1 MANILKRPMFRRG
14 GSAAYD
20 VGITSGLGS
29 RKNYQEGTD
38 PYEDTSLEMNL
49 EDYPYN
55 TEIDMQEN
63 VKYNIPS
70 GDGIV
75 SAVKGMSADG
85 RTSGLTSNQTMEAY
99 ADAVQKR
106 LQPTDKE
113 KVLDYL
119 TAFGATGATDNP
131 AALRTWGSAL
141 GKAAANYQNIVAPKE
156 QAAKK
161 AGADV
166 YASLLKGSLTKDKLY
181 LYQQQAQDL
190 AKVRNI
196 PYNEALKIVLAN
208 ELGGKDKTKEIIESA
223 AQKKPTFGTDP
234 IAARAEAEIEYKI
247 STDPEYAKK
256 FGNGRFKG
264 SIKNSLFQ
272 KDRTTGNYVLK
283 NPQQKGTTEV
293 NDVFVEPISK
303 TIYYFD
309 GKKLV
314 PIK

>member
-29 RKNYQEGTD
+29 RKKYQVGGM
-38 PYEDTSLEMNL
+38 SLEG
-49 EDYPYN
+49 YPYN
-55 TEIDMQEN
+55 VDVEEDEDISLDN
-63 VKYNIPS
+63 VQMNMS
-70 GDGIV
+70 DNTGIN
-75 SAVKGMSADG
+75 SIGGSDNMKP
-85 RTSGLTSNQTMEAY
+85 TSSQTMDAY

-119 TAFGATGATDNP
+119 TAFGATGGESPTS
-131 AALRTWGSAL
+131 LRTFGSAF
-141 GKAAANYQNIVAPKE
+141 GKAAANYQNINAPKE

-166 YASLLKGSLTKDKLY
+166 YASLLKGSLTKEKLY

-196 PYNEALKIVLAN
+196 PYNDALKIVLAK
-208 ELGGKDKTKEIIESA
+208 ELGAKDRSEDIIEKI
-223 AQKKPTFGTDP
+223 AQGKVSSGIDYPS
-234 IAARAEAEIEYKI
+234 ARAEAEIEYKI
-247 STDPEYAKK
+247 TRDPKYAEQIK
-256 FGNGRFKG
+256 GRFKG
-264 SIKNSLFQ
+264 SISPNKFMPDAN
-272 KDRTTGNYVLK
+272 GNYVLM
-283 NPQQKGTTEV
+283 NPQQKSNIRV
-293 NDVFVEPISK
+293 NDVYVDPNTK
-303 TIYYFD
+303 KLYYFD

-314 PIK
+314 PTK

>member
-14 GSAAYD
+14 GSASYD
-20 VGITSGLGS
+20 VGITSGLEP
-29 RKNYQEGTD
+29 RKKYQEGTN
-38 PYEDTSLEMNL
+38 PYEGTSLEMNV
-49 EDYPYN
+49 EDYPYD

-75 SAVKGMSADG
+75 SAMRGMSTDG
-85 RTSGLTSNQTMEAY
+85 KTSGQTMEAY

-119 TAFGATGATDNP
+119 TAFGATGGESPTS
-131 AALRTWGSAL
+131 LRTFGSAF

-166 YASLLKGSLTKDKLY
+166 YASLLKGSLTKEKLY

-196 PYNEALKIVLAN
+196 PYNDALKIVLAK
-208 ELGGKDKTKEIIESA
+208 ELGAKDKSEDIIEKNANAKVSA
-223 AQKKPTFGTDP
+223 GIPYP
-234 IAARAEAEIEYKI
+234 EARAEAEIEYKI
-247 STDPEYAKK
+247 TRDPEFSKK
-256 FGNGRFKG
+256 VGGRYKG
-264 SIKNSLFQ
+264 SISLQRFMR
-272 KDRTTGNYVLK
+272 DANGNYVLI
-283 NPQQKGTTEV
+283 NPQQKSTYRV
-293 NDVFVEPISK
+293 NDVFVDPYSK
-303 TIYYFD
+303 KLYYFD

-314 PIK
+314 PTQ

>member
-1 MANILKRPMFRRG
+1 MPNILKRPMFRRG

-20 VGITSGLGS
+20 VGITSGLES
-29 RKNYQEGTD
+29 RKKYQEGTD
-38 PYEDTSLEMNL
+38 PYEDSSLEMNL
-49 EDYPYN
+49 ENYPYD

-63 VKYNIPS
+63 VNYNIPS

-75 SAVKGMSADG
+75 SAMRGMSADEK
-85 RTSGLTSNQTMEAY
+85 TSGMTSNQTMEAY

-119 TAFGATGATDNP
+119 TAFGATGGGSPTS
-131 AALRTWGSAL
+131 LRTWGSAL
-141 GKAAANYQNIVAPKE
+141 GKAAANYQNIVEPKE

-166 YASLLKGSLTKDKLY
+166 YASLLKGSLTKEKLY

-196 PYNEALKIVLAN
+196 PYNEALKIVLAK
-208 ELGGKDKTKEIIESA
+208 ELGAKDRSEDIIEKI
-223 AQKKPTFGTDP
+223 AQGKVSSGIDYPS
-234 IAARAEAEIEYKI
+234 ARAEAEIEYKI
-247 STDPEYAKK
+247 TRDPTYAEQIK
-256 FGNGRFKG
+256 GRFKG
-264 SIKNSLFQ
+264 SISPNKFMPDAN
-272 KDRTTGNYVLK
+272 GNYVLM
-283 NPQQKGTTEV
+283 NPQQKSNIRV
-293 NDVFVEPISK
+293 NDVFVDPNTK
-303 TIYYFD
+303 KLYYFD

-314 PIK
+314 PTK

>member
-14 GSAAYD
+14 GSASYD

-29 RKNYQEGTD
+29 RKKYQEGTD
-38 PYEDTSLEMNL
+38 PYEGTSLEMNV

-70 GDGIV
+70 EEGIV
-75 SAVKGMSADG
+75 SAARGMNTDG
-85 RTSGLTSNQTMEAY
+85 KTSGMTSSQTMDAY

-119 TAFGATGATDNP
+119 TAFGATGGESPTS
-131 AALRTWGSAL
+131 LRTWGSAF

-166 YASLLKGSLTKDKLY
+166 YASLLKGSLTKEKLY

-196 PYNEALKIVLAN
+196 PYNEALKIVLAK
-208 ELGGKDKTKEIIESA
+208 ELGAKDKSEDIIEKI
-223 AQKKPTFGTDP
+223 AQGKVSSGIDYPS
-234 IAARAEAEIEYKI
+234 ARAEAEIEYKI
-247 STDPEYAKK
+247 TRDPTYAQQIK
-256 FGNGRFKG
+256 GRFKG
-264 SIKNSLFQ
+264 SISPNKFMPDAN
-272 KDRTTGNYVLK
+272 GNYVLM
-283 NPQQKGTTEV
+283 NPQQKSNIRV
-293 NDVFVEPISK
+293 NDVFVDPNTK
-303 TIYYFD
+303 KLYYFD

-314 PIK
+314 PTK

>member
-14 GSAAYD
+14 GSAAYG
-20 VGITSGLGS
+20 VGITSGLDS
-29 RKNYQEGTD
+29 RQNYQVGRLVTDEGES
-38 PYEDTSLEMNL
+38 Y
-49 EDYPYN
+49 EDYPYD

-70 GDGIV
+70 GDGITSSV
-75 SAVKGMSADG
+75 RGMSADEK
-85 RTSGLTSNQTMEAY
+85 TSGLTSSQTMDAY

-119 TAFGATGATDNP
+119 TAFGATGGESPTS
-131 AALRTWGSAL
+131 LRTFGSAF
-141 GKAAANYQNIVAPKE
+141 GKAAANYQNINAPKE

-166 YASLLKGSLTKDKLY
+166 YASLLKGSLTKEKLY

-196 PYNEALKIVLAN
+196 PYNEALKIVLAK
-208 ELGGKDKTKEIIESA
+208 ELGAKDRSEDIIEKI
-223 AQKKPTFGTDP
+223 AQGKVSSGIDYPS
-234 IAARAEAEIEYKI
+234 ARAEAEIEYKI
-247 STDPEYAKK
+247 TRDPTYAQQIK
-256 FGNGRFKG
+256 GRFKG
-264 SIKNSLFQ
+264 SISPNKFMPDAN
-272 KDRTTGNYVLK
+272 GNYVLM
-283 NPQQKGTTEV
+283 NPQQKSNIRV
-293 NDVFVEPISK
+293 NDVFVDPNTK
-303 TIYYFD
+303 KLYYFD

-314 PIK
+314 PTK

>member
-1 MANILKRPMFRRG
+1 MPNILKRPMFRRG

-38 PYEDTSLEMNL
+38 PYENTSLEMNL
-49 EDYPYN
+49 EDYPYD

-166 YASLLKGSLTKDKLY
+166 YASLLKGSLTKEKLY

-196 PYNEALKIVLAN
+196 PYNDALKIVLAK
-208 ELGGKDKTKEIIESA
+208 ELGAKDKSEDIIEKIAQGKVSA
-223 AQKKPTFGTDP
+223 GIDYPS
-234 IAARAEAEIEYKI
+234 ARAEAEIEYKI
-247 STDPEYAKK
+247 TRDPTYAQQIK
-256 FGNGRFKG
+256 GRFKG
-264 SIKNSLFQ
+264 SISPNKFMPDAN
-272 KDRTTGNYVLK
+272 GNYVLM
-283 NPQQKGTTEV
+283 NPQQKSNIRV
-293 NDVFVEPISK
+293 NDVFVDPNTK
-303 TIYYFD
+303 KLYYFD

-314 PIK
+314 PTK

>member
-20 VGITSGLGS
+20 VGITSGLEP
-29 RKNYQEGTD
+29 RKKYQVGGM
-38 PYEDTSLEMNL
+38 SLEG
-49 EDYPYN
+49 YPYN
-55 TEIDMQEN
+55 VDVEEDEDVSLDNTEMNMSDN
-63 VKYNIPS
+63 T
-70 GDGIV
+70 GI
-75 SAVKGMSADG
+75 
-85 RTSGLTSNQTMEAY
+85 TSIGGQDNMKTTSSQTMDAY

-119 TAFGATGATDNP
+119 TAFGATGGESPTS
-131 AALRTWGSAL
+131 LRTWGSSL

-166 YASLLKGSLTKDKLY
+166 YASLLKGSLTKEKLY

-196 PYNEALKIVLAN
+196 PYNDALKIVLAK
-208 ELGGKDKTKEIIESA
+208 ELGAKDRSEDIIEKI
-223 AQKKPTFGTDP
+223 AQGKVSSGIDYPS
-234 IAARAEAEIEYKI
+234 ARAEAEIEYKI
-247 STDPEYAKK
+247 TRDPKYAEQIK
-256 FGNGRFKG
+256 GRFKG
-264 SIKNSLFQ
+264 SISPNKFMPDAN
-272 KDRTTGNYVLK
+272 GNYVLM
-283 NPQQKGTTEV
+283 NPQQKSNIRV
-293 NDVFVEPISK
+293 NDVFVDPNTK
-303 TIYYFD
+303 KLYYFD

-314 PIK
+314 PTK

>member
-38 PYEDTSLEMNL
+38 PYEDTSLKMNL
-49 EDYPYN
+49 EDYPYD

-141 GKAAANYQNIVAPKE
+141 GKAAANYQNITGPKE

-166 YASLLKGSLTKDKLY
+166 YASLLKGSLTKEKLY

-196 PYNEALKIVLAN
+196 PYNDALKIVLAK
-208 ELGGKDKTKEIIESA
+208 ELGAKDKSEDIIEKIAQGKVSA
-223 AQKKPTFGTDP
+223 GIDYPS
-234 IAARAEAEIEYKI
+234 ARAEAEIEYKI
-247 STDPEYAKK
+247 TRDPTYAEQIK
-256 FGNGRFKG
+256 GRFKG
-264 SIKNSLFQ
+264 SISPNKFMPDAN
-272 KDRTTGNYVLK
+272 GNYVLM
-283 NPQQKGTTEV
+283 NPQQKSNIRV
-293 NDVFVEPISK
+293 NDVFVDPNTKNFITLTEK
-303 TIYYFD
+303 N
-309 GKKLV
+309 
-314 PIK
+314 

>member
-14 GSAAYD
+14 GSAAYN
-20 VGITSGLGS
+20 VGITSGLEP

-38 PYEDTSLEMNL
+38 PYENTTLDMNL
-49 EDYPYN
+49 ENYPYD

-63 VKYNIPS
+63 VSYNIPS

-75 SAVKGMSADG
+75 SAMRGMGADG
-85 RTSGLTSNQTMEAY
+85 KTSGLTSSQTMDAY

-119 TAFGATGATDNP
+119 TAFGATGGESPTS
-131 AALRTWGSAL
+131 LRTFGSAF
-141 GKAAANYQNIVAPKE
+141 GKAAANYQNINAPKE

-166 YASLLKGSLTKDKLY
+166 YASLLKGSLTKEKLY

-196 PYNEALKIVLAN
+196 PYNDALKIVLAK
-208 ELGGKDKTKEIIESA
+208 ELGAKDRSEDIIEKI
-223 AQKKPTFGTDP
+223 AQGKVSSGIDYPS
-234 IAARAEAEIEYKI
+234 ARAEAEIEYKI
-247 STDPEYAKK
+247 TRDPTYAEQIK
-256 FGNGRFKG
+256 GRFKG
-264 SIKNSLFQ
+264 SISPNKFMPDAN
-272 KDRTTGNYVLK
+272 GNYVLM
-283 NPQQKGTTEV
+283 NPQQKSNIRV
-293 NDVFVEPISK
+293 NDVFVDPNTK
-303 TIYYFD
+303 KLYYFD

-314 PIK
+314 PTK

>member
-20 VGITSGLGS
+20 VGITSGLGY
-29 RKNYQEGTD
+29 RQNYQVGRLVTDEGES
-38 PYEDTSLEMNL
+38 Y
-49 EDYPYN
+49 EDYPYD

-63 VKYNIPS
+63 VSYNIPS

-75 SAVKGMSADG
+75 SAMRGMGADG
-85 RTSGLTSNQTMEAY
+85 KTSGLTSNQTMEAY

-119 TAFGATGATDNP
+119 TAFGATGGESPTS
-131 AALRTWGSAL
+131 LRTFGSAF

-166 YASLLKGSLTKDKLY
+166 YASLLKGSLTKEKLY

-196 PYNEALKIVLAN
+196 PYNEALKIVLAK
-208 ELGGKDKTKEIIESA
+208 ELGAKDRSEDIIEKI
-223 AQKKPTFGTDP
+223 AQGKVSSGIDYPS
-234 IAARAEAEIEYKI
+234 ARAEAEIEYKI
-247 STDPEYAKK
+247 TRDPTYAQQIK
-256 FGNGRFKG
+256 GRFKG
-264 SIKNSLFQ
+264 SISPNKFMPDAN
-272 KDRTTGNYVLK
+272 GNYVLM
-283 NPQQKGTTEV
+283 NPQQKSNIRV
-293 NDVFVEPISK
+293 NDVFVDPNTK
-303 TIYYFD
+303 KLYYFD

-314 PIK
+314 PTK

>member
-29 RKNYQEGTD
+29 RQNYQVGRLVTDEGES
-38 PYEDTSLEMNL
+38 Y
-49 EDYPYN
+49 EDYPYD

-75 SAVKGMSADG
+75 STMRGMSADG
-85 RTSGLTSNQTMEAY
+85 KTSGMTSNQTMEAY

-119 TAFGATGATDNP
+119 TAFGATAGSP
-131 AALRTWGSAL
+131 LELQTWGSSL
-141 GKAAANYQNIVAPKE
+141 GKAAVNYQNLVGPKE

-161 AGADV
+161 AGADI
-166 YASLLKGSLTKDKLY
+166 YTSLLKGSLTKEKLY

-247 STDPEYAKK
+247 STDPEYAKR

-303 TIYYFD
+303 TLYYFD

-314 PIK
+314 PTK

>member
-14 GSAAYD
+14 GSAAYN
-20 VGITSGLGS
+20 VGITSGLEP
-29 RKNYQEGTD
+29 RKKYQEGTD
-38 PYEDTSLEMNL
+38 PYEGTSLEMNV
-49 EDYPYN
+49 EDYPYD

-75 SAVKGMSADG
+75 STMRGMSADG
-85 RTSGLTSNQTMEAY
+85 KTSGMTSNQTMEAY

-119 TAFGATGATDNP
+119 TAFGATAGSP
-131 AALRTWGSAL
+131 LELQTWGSYL
-141 GKAAANYQNIVAPKE
+141 GKAAVNYQNLVGPKE

-161 AGADV
+161 AGADI
-166 YASLLKGSLTKDKLY
+166 YTSLLKGSLTKEKLY

-196 PYNEALKIVLAN
+196 PYNDALKIVLAK
-208 ELGGKDKTKEIIESA
+208 ELGAKDKSEDIIEKI
-223 AQKKPTFGTDP
+223 AQGKVSSGIDYPS
-234 IAARAEAEIEYKI
+234 ARAEAEIEYKI
-247 STDPEYAKK
+247 TRDPEYAQQIK
-256 FGNGRFKG
+256 GRFKG
-264 SIKNSLFQ
+264 SISPNKFMPDAN
-272 KDRTTGNYVLK
+272 GNYVLM
-283 NPQQKGTTEV
+283 NPQQKSNIRV
-293 NDVFVEPISK
+293 NDVFVDPNTK
-303 TIYYFD
+303 KLYYFD

-314 PIK
+314 PTK

>member
-14 GSAAYD
+14 GSASYD
-20 VGITSGLGS
+20 VGITSGLEP
-29 RKNYQEGTD
+29 RKKYQEGTD
-38 PYEDTSLEMNL
+38 PYEGTSLEMNV
-49 EDYPYN
+49 EDYPYD

-63 VKYNIPS
+63 VSYNIPS
-70 GDGIV
+70 GEGIV
-75 SAVKGMSADG
+75 SAVRGMGTDG

-119 TAFGATGATDNP
+119 TAFGATGGESPTS
-131 AALRTWGSAL
+131 LRTFGSAF

-166 YASLLKGSLTKDKLY
+166 YASLLKGSLTKEKLY

-196 PYNEALKIVLAN
+196 PYNDALKIVLAK
-208 ELGGKDKTKEIIESA
+208 ELGAKDRSEDIIEKI
-223 AQKKPTFGTDP
+223 AQGKVSSGIDYPS
-234 IAARAEAEIEYKI
+234 ARAEAEIEYKI
-247 STDPEYAKK
+247 TRDPTYAEQIK
-256 FGNGRFKG
+256 GRFKG
-264 SIKNSLFQ
+264 SISPNKFMPDAN
-272 KDRTTGNYVLK
+272 GNYVLM
-283 NPQQKGTTEV
+283 NPQQKSNIRV
-293 NDVFVEPISK
+293 NDVFVDPNTK
-303 TIYYFD
+303 KLYYFD

-314 PIK
+314 PTK

>member
-1 MANILKRPMFRRG
+1 MPNILKRPMFRRG
-14 GSAAYD
+14 GSASYD
-20 VGITSGLGS
+20 VGITSGLEP
-29 RKNYQEGTD
+29 RKKYQEGTN
-38 PYEDTSLEMNL
+38 PYEDTSLEMNV

-70 GDGIV
+70 GEGIV
-75 SAVKGMSADG
+75 SAVRGMGADG

-119 TAFGATGATDNP
+119 TAFGATGGESPTS
-131 AALRTWGSAL
+131 LRTFGSTF
-141 GKAAANYQNIVAPKE
+141 GKAAANYQNINAPKE

-166 YASLLKGSLTKDKLY
+166 YASLLKGSLTKEKLY

-196 PYNEALKIVLAN
+196 PYNDALKIVLAK
-208 ELGGKDKTKEIIESA
+208 ELGAKDKSEDIIEKI
-223 AQKKPTFGTDP
+223 AQGKVSSGIDYPS
-234 IAARAEAEIEYKI
+234 ARAEAEIEYKI
-247 STDPEYAKK
+247 TRDPTYAEQIK
-256 FGNGRFKG
+256 GRFKG
-264 SIKNSLFQ
+264 SISPNKFMPDAN
-272 KDRTTGNYVLK
+272 GNYVLM
-283 NPQQKGTTEV
+283 NPQQKSNIRV
-293 NDVFVEPISK
+293 NDVFVDPNTK
-303 TIYYFD
+303 KLYYFD

-314 PIK
+314 PTK

>member
-1 MANILKRPMFRRG
+1 MPNILKRPMFRRG
-14 GSAAYD
+14 GSASYG
-20 VGITSGLGS
+20 VGITSGLE
-29 RKNYQEGTD
+29 RKKYQKGTD
-38 PYEDTSLEMNL
+38 PYENTALEMNL
-49 EDYPYN
+49 EGYPYN
-55 TEIDMQEN
+55 QEVSGDMEEN
-63 VKYNIPS
+63 VSFNIPS
-70 GDGIV
+70 GRSQTG
-75 SAVKGMSADG
+75 AD
-85 RTSGLTSNQTMEAY
+85 TESVMKSQIPTMEAY
-99 ADAVQKR
+99 ADVVEKR
-106 LQPTDKE
+106 LRPTDKE
-113 KVLDYL
+113 SVFDFL
-119 TAFGATGATDNP
+119 TSIGAAGAGSPTS
-131 AALRTWGSAL
+131 LRTFGSVF
-141 GKAAANYQNIVAPKE
+141 GEAAKNYQNINAPKV

-166 YASLLKGSLTKDKLY
+166 FSSLLKGSLTKEKLY

-256 FGNGRFKG
+256 FGDGRFKG

>member
-1 MANILKRPMFRRG
+1 MFRRG

-29 RKNYQEGTD
+29 RQNYQVGRLVTDEGES
-38 PYEDTSLEMNL
+38 YEN
-49 EDYPYN
+49 YPYD

-70 GDGIV
+70 GDGITSSV
-75 SAVKGMSADG
+75 RGMSADEK
-85 RTSGLTSNQTMEAY
+85 TSGLTSSQTMDAY

-119 TAFGATGATDNP
+119 TAFGATGGESPTS
-131 AALRTWGSAL
+131 LRTFGSAF
-141 GKAAANYQNIVAPKE
+141 GKAAANYQNINAPKE

-166 YASLLKGSLTKDKLY
+166 YASLLKGSLTKEKLY

-196 PYNEALKIVLAN
+196 PYNEALKIVLAK
-208 ELGGKDKTKEIIESA
+208 ELGAKDRSEDIIEKI
-223 AQKKPTFGTDP
+223 AQGKVSSGIDYPS
-234 IAARAEAEIEYKI
+234 ARAEAEIEYKI
-247 STDPEYAKK
+247 TRDPKYAEQIK
-256 FGNGRFKG
+256 GRFKG
-264 SIKNSLFQ
+264 SISPNKFMPDAN
-272 KDRTTGNYVLK
+272 GNYVLM
-283 NPQQKGTTEV
+283 NPQQKSNIRV
-293 NDVFVEPISK
+293 NDVFVDPNTK
-303 TIYYFD
+303 KLYYFD

-314 PIK
+314 PTK

>member
-20 VGITSGLGS
+20 VGITSGLGY
-29 RKNYQEGTD
+29 RQNYQVGRLVTDEGES
-38 PYEDTSLEMNL
+38 Y
-49 EDYPYN
+49 EDYPYD

-63 VKYNIPS
+63 VSYNIPS

-75 SAVKGMSADG
+75 SAMRGMGADG
-85 RTSGLTSNQTMEAY
+85 KTSGLTSNQTMEAY

-119 TAFGATGATDNP
+119 TAFGATGGESPTS
-131 AALRTWGSAL
+131 LRTFGSAF

-166 YASLLKGSLTKDKLY
+166 YASLLKGSLTKEKLY

-196 PYNEALKIVLAN
+196 PYNEALKIVLAK
-208 ELGGKDKTKEIIESA
+208 ELGAKDRSEDIIEKI
-223 AQKKPTFGTDP
+223 AQGKVSSGIDYPS
-234 IAARAEAEIEYKI
+234 ARAEAEIEYKI
-247 STDPEYAKK
+247 TRDPTYAEQIK
-256 FGNGRFKG
+256 GRFKG
-264 SIKNSLFQ
+264 SISPNKFMPDAN
-272 KDRTTGNYVLK
+272 GNYVLM
-283 NPQQKGTTEV
+283 NPQQKSNIRV
-293 NDVFVEPISK
+293 NDVFVDPNTK
-303 TIYYFD
+303 KLYYFD

-314 PIK
+314 PTK

>member
-1 MANILKRPMFRRG
+1 MPNILKRPMFRRG
-14 GSAAYD
+14 GSAAYG
-20 VGITSGLGS
+20 VGITSGLDS
-29 RKNYQEGTD
+29 RQNYQVGRLVTDEGES
-38 PYEDTSLEMNL
+38 Y
-49 EDYPYN
+49 EDYPYD

-75 SAVKGMSADG
+75 STMRGMSADG
-85 RTSGLTSNQTMEAY
+85 KTSGMTSNQTMEAY

-113 KVLDYL
+113 KVFDYL
-119 TAFGATGATDNP
+119 TAFGATAGSP
-131 AALRTWGSAL
+131 LELQTWGSSL
-141 GKAAANYQNIVAPKE
+141 GKAAVNYQNLVGPKE

-166 YASLLKGSLTKDKLY
+166 YTSLLKGSLTKEKLY

>member
-14 GSAAYD
+14 GSAAYN

-29 RKNYQEGTD
+29 RKNYQKGTN
-38 PYEDTSLEMNL
+38 PYENTSLEMNL
-49 EDYPYN
+49 EDYPYD

-70 GDGIV
+70 GEGIT
-75 SAVKGMSADG
+75 SAAGG
-85 RTSGLTSNQTMEAY
+85 RGPGITSSQTMDAY

-119 TAFGATGATDNP
+119 TAFGATGGESPTS
-131 AALRTWGSAL
+131 LRTFGSAF
-141 GKAAANYQNIVAPKE
+141 GKAAANYQNINAPKE

-166 YASLLKGSLTKDKLY
+166 YASLLKGSLTKEKLY

-196 PYNEALKIVLAN
+196 PYNDALKIVLAK
-208 ELGGKDKTKEIIESA
+208 ELGAKDKSEDIIEKI
-223 AQKKPTFGTDP
+223 AQGKVSSGIDYPS
-234 IAARAEAEIEYKI
+234 ARAEAEIEYKI
-247 STDPEYAKK
+247 TRDPTYAQQIK
-256 FGNGRFKG
+256 GRFKG
-264 SIKNSLFQ
+264 SISPNKFMPDAN
-272 KDRTTGNYVLK
+272 GNYVLM
-283 NPQQKGTTEV
+283 NPQQKSNIRV
-293 NDVFVEPISK
+293 NDVYVDPNTK
-303 TIYYFD
+303 KLYYFD

-314 PIK
+314 PTK

>member
-1 MANILKRPMFRRG
+1 MPNILKRPMFRRG

-29 RKNYQEGTD
+29 RQNYQVGRLVTDEGES
-38 PYEDTSLEMNL
+38 Y
-49 EDYPYN
+49 EDYPYD

-75 SAVKGMSADG
+75 STMRGMSADG
-85 RTSGLTSNQTMEAY
+85 KTSGMTSNQTMEAY
-99 ADAVQKR
+99 ADAIQKR

-119 TAFGATGATDNP
+119 TAFGATAGSP
-131 AALRTWGSAL
+131 LELQTWGSSL
-141 GKAAANYQNIVAPKE
+141 GKAAVNYQNLVGPKE

-161 AGADV
+161 AGADI
-166 YASLLKGSLTKDKLY
+166 YTSLLKGSLTKEKLY

-247 STDPEYAKK
+247 STDPEYAKR
-256 FGNGRFKG
+256 FGDGRFKG

-303 TIYYFD
+303 TLYYFD

-314 PIK
+314 PTK

>member
-14 GSAAYD
+14 GSAAYGA
-20 VGITSGLGS
+20 GITSGLEP
-29 RKNYQEGTD
+29 RQNYQVGRLVTD
-38 PYEDTSLEMNL
+38 ERESY
-49 EDYPYN
+49 EDYPYD

-63 VKYNIPS
+63 VSYNIPS

-75 SAVKGMSADG
+75 SAMRGMSADEK
-85 RTSGLTSNQTMEAY
+85 TSGMTSNQTMEAY

-119 TAFGATGATDNP
+119 TAFGATGGGSPTS
-131 AALRTWGSAL
+131 LRTWGSAL

-166 YASLLKGSLTKDKLY
+166 YASLLKGSLTKEKLY

-196 PYNEALKIVLAN
+196 PYNEALKIVLAK
-208 ELGGKDKTKEIIESA
+208 ELGAKDRSEDIIEKI
-223 AQKKPTFGTDP
+223 AQGKVSSGIDYPS
-234 IAARAEAEIEYKI
+234 ARAEAEIEYKI
-247 STDPEYAKK
+247 TRDPTYAEQIK
-256 FGNGRFKG
+256 GRFKG
-264 SIKNSLFQ
+264 SISPNKFMPDAN
-272 KDRTTGNYVLK
+272 GNYVLM
-283 NPQQKGTTEV
+283 NPQQKSNIRV
-293 NDVFVEPISK
+293 NDVFVDPNTK
-303 TIYYFD
+303 KLYYFD

-314 PIK
+314 PTK

>member
-1 MANILKRPMFRRG
+1 MNI
-14 GSAAYD
+14 
-20 VGITSGLGS
+20 
-29 RKNYQEGTD
+29 EG
-38 PYEDTSLEMNL
+38 
-49 EDYPYN
+49 YPYDQEVSGN
-55 TEIDMQEN
+55 MEEN
-63 VKYNIPS
+63 VSFNIPS
-70 GDGIV
+70 GRSQTG
-75 SAVKGMSADG
+75 AD
-85 RTSGLTSNQTMEAY
+85 TESVMKSQIPTMEAY
-99 ADAVQKR
+99 ADVVEKR
-106 LQPTDKE
+106 LRPTDKE
-113 KVLDYL
+113 SVFDFL
-119 TAFGATGATDNP
+119 TSIGAAGAGSPTS
-131 AALRTWGSAL
+131 LRTFGSVF
-141 GKAAANYQNIVAPKE
+141 GEAAKNYQNINAPKV

-166 YASLLKGSLTKDKLY
+166 FSSLLKGSLTKEKLY

-247 STDPEYAKK
+247 STDPEYAKR
-256 FGNGRFKG
+256 FGDGRFKG

-303 TIYYFD
+303 TLYYFD

-314 PIK
+314 PTK

>member
-1 MANILKRPMFRRG
+1 MFRRG
-14 GSAAYD
+14 GSAAYGA
-20 VGITSGLGS
+20 GITSGLEP
-29 RKNYQEGTD
+29 RQNYQVGRLVTDEGES
-38 PYEDTSLEMNL
+38 Y
-49 EDYPYN
+49 EDYPYD

-63 VKYNIPS
+63 VSYNIPS

-75 SAVKGMSADG
+75 SAMKGMGADG
-85 RTSGLTSNQTMEAY
+85 KTSGLTSNQTMEAY

-119 TAFGATGATDNP
+119 TAFGATGGESPTS
-131 AALRTWGSAL
+131 LRTFGSAF

-166 YASLLKGSLTKDKLY
+166 YASLLKGSLTKEKLY

-196 PYNEALKIVLAN
+196 PYNEALKIVLAK
-208 ELGGKDKTKEIIESA
+208 ELGAKDRSEDIIEKI
-223 AQKKPTFGTDP
+223 AQGKVSSGIDYPS
-234 IAARAEAEIEYKI
+234 ARAEAEIEYKI
-247 STDPEYAKK
+247 TRDPKYAEQIK
-256 FGNGRFKG
+256 GRFKG
-264 SIKNSLFQ
+264 SISPNKFMPDAN
-272 KDRTTGNYVLK
+272 GNYVLM
-283 NPQQKGTTEV
+283 NPQQKNNIRV
-293 NDVFVEPISK
+293 NDVFVDPNTK
-303 TIYYFD
+303 KLYYFD

-314 PIK
+314 PTK